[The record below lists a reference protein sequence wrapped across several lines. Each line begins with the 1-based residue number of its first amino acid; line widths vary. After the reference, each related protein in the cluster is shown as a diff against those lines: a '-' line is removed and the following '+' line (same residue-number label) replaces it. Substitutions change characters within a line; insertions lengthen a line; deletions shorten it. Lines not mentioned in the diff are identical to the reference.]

1 MYSVEDLLI
10 SHGYK
15 LSRKLPAPHEDDGER
30 RQPARTTVPTGPSLL
45 NGCDDGP
52 AALPRGKASP
62 GTGLLS
68 DPESRRLGPRGHGER
83 PSTAA
88 AARISEAG

>member
-15 LSRKLPAPHEDDGER
+15 LSRKLPAPREVDGKG
-30 RQPARTTVPTGPSLL
+30 RQPARTAAPAGPSLL
-45 NGCDDGP
+45 NGCEDGP
-52 AALPRGKASP
+52 TAHPQGKASP

-68 DPESRRLGPRGHGER
+68 DPKSRRLGPRGHGAR
-83 PSTAA
+83 PSAAA

>member
-15 LSRKLPAPHEDDGER
+15 LSRNLPAPREDDGEG
-30 RQPARTTVPTGPSLL
+30 RQPARTVVPAGAGLL
-45 NGCDDGP
+45 NGCDEGP
-52 AALPRGKASP
+52 TALPRGKASP

-83 PSTAA
+83 PSAA
-88 AARISEAG
+88 AATRISEAG